1 MRAHVVA
8 PISITL
14 YTCHDHDYLSEIDY
28 TDEKTLCPNFVPPCC
43 LEQTSNHKYLQQR
56 GSHDV
61 VHLVA
66 GQPFNNTCQP
76 FVNTLYRH
84 THMHIAC
91 THRRTHARTST
102 CRHTHALTHARTHA
116 QAHADTRTHART
128 HARTHK
134 HMQTHALTHART
146 HARTHRRTHK
156 HTHAHTHSGT
166 RKHLHLMHYTNTEMN
181 STLIHKVNIFHTVFM
196 YIYHGILMHEHLMT
210 ASKASPKQAI

>member
-28 TDEKTLCPNFVPPCC
+28 TDEKTLCPNFVLPCC

-76 FVNTLYRH
+76 FVNTPYRH

-91 THRRTHARTST
+91 THARTHKHMQTHARTHARTST
-102 CRHTHALTHARTHA
+102 CRHTHS
-116 QAHADTRTHART
+116 RTHART
-128 HARTHK
+128 HARTS
-134 HMQTHALTHART
+134 T
-146 HARTHRRTHK
+146 RTHK
-156 HTHAHTHSGT
+156 HTHTVEP
-166 RKHLHLMHYTNTEMN
+166 R
-181 STLIHKVNIFHTVFM
+181 NI
-196 YIYHGILMHEHLMT
+196 YI
-210 ASKASPKQAI
+210 

>member
-28 TDEKTLCPNFVPPCC
+28 TDEKTLCPNFVLPCC

-76 FVNTLYRH
+76 FVNTPYRH

-91 THRRTHARTST
+91 
-102 CRHTHALTHARTHA
+102 THARTHA
-116 QAHADTRTHART
+116 QAHADTRTHAQAHADTHALTHAQAHTCTHRHTHAQAHADTRTHSRT
-128 HARTHK
+128 HARTHG
-134 HMQTHALTHART
+134 
-146 HARTHRRTHK
+146 RTHK
-156 HTHAHTHSGT
+156 HTHTAEP
-166 RKHLHLMHYTNTEMN
+166 R
-181 STLIHKVNIFHTVFM
+181 NI
-196 YIYHGILMHEHLMT
+196 YI
-210 ASKASPKQAI
+210 